1 MDIPQNIKVEAQK
14 RIEPYDVEGFVIGKG
29 DTESEVMIVGEAPGE
44 NEIVKGEPFI
54 GRAGKELDKQ
64 LEILGLDRKH
74 IYITSVVRSRP
85 FYWTKSN
92 KEGMR
97 KANRKPTQKEI
108 IAHAELLDYQIEQV
122 APKIIIA
129 LGNVAFKR
137 LIGSEDKLSS
147 VIGRVMET
155 PVLKWRDEEG
165 WVESEHLYK
174 VIPLYHPAAVFYNP
188 KIRPQLEQSL
198 HEVKRYLD
206 EKL

>member
-85 FYWTKSN
+85 YYWTKSN

-165 WVESEHLYK
+165 WVESEYFYK